1 MGIKEM
7 MMKKFLNFKIVR
19 NVPGQL
25 VIRFDTNKNIESEFR
40 KYETLVVRG
49 GNLLDGIK
57 DMQFDYSKNLIGV
70 SYDIK
75 KLEAKKVLAWVQI
88 IIDTLID
95 NLKFIQNNWEYN
107 SNEVIRKIEYELKKR
122 I

>member
-7 MMKKFLNFKIVR
+7 MMKKFINFKIVR
-19 NVPGQL
+19 NIPGQL

-40 KYETLVVRG
+40 KYETLVVIG

-75 KLEAKKVLAWVQI
+75 KLEAKRVLAWIQI
-88 IIDTLID
+88 IIDTLVD
-95 NLKFIQNNWEYN
+95 NLKFIQNNWQNN
-107 SNEVIRKIEYELKKR
+107 SDEVIRKIEYELKKR

>member
-1 MGIKEM
+1 M
-7 MMKKFLNFKIVR
+7 MMKKFINFKIVR
-19 NVPGQL
+19 NIPGQL

-40 KYETLVVRG
+40 KYETLVVIG

-75 KLEAKKVLAWVQI
+75 KLEAKRVLAWIQI
-88 IIDTLID
+88 IIDTLVD
-95 NLKFIQNNWEYN
+95 NLKFIQNNWQNN
-107 SNEVIRKIEYELKKR
+107 SDEVIRKIEYELKKR